1 LGFKK
6 FILFP
11 WFEIRKFYNCGV
23 YWAYMSNFI
32 VKNFWLTFLIG
43 MFFGVF
49 SGFSKKLSP
58 YILYMLIF
66 ILFLSCLQ
74 IDLRN
79 LFVRIKN
86 YKLIFWLVLWILI
99 LLPLLYILLRV
110 FLDLDV
116 SLAILIL
123 LVMPAGMTIPFYSSL
138 FKGDMELA
146 LVLTVITSLL
156 CPFTIPLLIKF
167 FLGTGFSINFLD
179 MLTMLSLVIF
189 IPFLVSILIRKFALV
204 FIEKTKKYY
213 SFLSLFVSMFL
224 MAGAI
229 AKIDFLEV
237 LKGSEL
243 VYPFIL
249 LFVLAFVLHIIG
261 FFIVRGDIKTRI
273 TSSLAIAYMNSTLA
287 IVFAASF
294 FSPKVLVIV
303 TLYQIP
309 VNIALMFSGIIFRKI
324 N

>member
-1 LGFKK
+1 
-6 FILFP
+6 
-11 WFEIRKFYNCGV
+11 
-23 YWAYMSNFI
+23 
-32 VKNFWLTFLIG
+32 
-43 MFFGVF
+43 
-49 SGFSKKLSP
+49 
-58 YILYMLIF
+58 
-66 ILFLSCLQ
+66 
-74 IDLRN
+74 
-79 LFVRIKN
+79 
-86 YKLIFWLVLWILI
+86 
-99 LLPLLYILLRV
+99 
-110 FLDLDV
+110 
-116 SLAILIL
+116 
-123 LVMPAGMTIPFYSSL
+123 
-138 FKGDMELA
+138 
-146 LVLTVITSLL
+146 
-156 CPFTIPLLIKF
+156 
-167 FLGTGFSINFLD
+167 
-179 MLTMLSLVIF
+179 
-189 IPFLVSILIRKFALV
+189 
-204 FIEKTKKYY
+204 
-213 SFLSLFVSMFL
+213 